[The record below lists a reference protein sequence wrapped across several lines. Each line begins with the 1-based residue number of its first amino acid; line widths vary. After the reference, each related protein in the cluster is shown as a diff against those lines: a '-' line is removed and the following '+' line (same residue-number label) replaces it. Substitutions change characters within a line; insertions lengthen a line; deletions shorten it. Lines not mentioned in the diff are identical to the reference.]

1 MPRDLPDDLEHDHI
15 SNYEVSDDYAEK
27 YLRTRQAH
35 DDLSTDQMARALNLL
50 YNAARVSPALLEA
63 VQTVERGVERLQ
75 RQLRAAPKGADDA

>member
-1 MPRDLPDDLEHDHI
+1 MSDLPYDLEHDHI

-35 DDLSTDQMARALNLL
+35 DELSADQMARALNLL
-50 YNAARVSPALLEA
+50 YNAARVSPALREA

-75 RQLRAAPKGADDA
+75 RQLRAASKEADDA